1 MTNQQ
6 EHIDIERGRE
16 MPEEVRKAAEK
27 QKLPSN
33 LHQQM
38 SAMKPRTDEDKE
50 SLFIQSNNTQRTLFA
65 IRASVRR
72 FYEKNGHA
80 FKFVAHKEV
89 DDSGAGVRIYK
100 FQSDQSEVVSLE
112 AD

>member
-6 EHIDIERGRE
+6 E
-16 MPEEVRKAAEK
+16 
-27 QKLPSN
+27 
-33 LHQQM
+33 
-38 SAMKPRTDEDKE
+38 
-50 SLFIQSNNTQRTLFA
+50 
-65 IRASVRR
+65 
-72 FYEKNGHA
+72 
-80 FKFVAHKEV
+80 HKEV